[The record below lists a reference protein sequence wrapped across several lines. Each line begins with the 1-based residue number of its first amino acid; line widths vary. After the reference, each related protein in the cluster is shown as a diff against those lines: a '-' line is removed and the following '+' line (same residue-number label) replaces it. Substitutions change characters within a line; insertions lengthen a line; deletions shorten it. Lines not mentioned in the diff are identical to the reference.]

1 MSEDTT
7 PYINLEENFYM
18 EDDEMNLWDNTLMDG
33 LENIDKEEVIDK
45 IRNYYNTCYDIDGR
59 PPSKIEFN
67 EFLDLL

>member
-18 EDDEMNLWDNTLMDG
+18 DDDEMNLWDNTLMDG

>member
-18 EDDEMNLWDNTLMDG
+18 DDDEIKLWDNTLIDG
-33 LENIDKEEVIDK
+33 LKEIEMGEVIDK
-45 IRNYYNTCYDIDGR
+45 IRNYYNTCCNIDGR

>member
-18 EDDEMNLWDNTLMDG
+18 EDDEMQLWDNTLMDG
-33 LENIDKEEVIDK
+33 LKEIKVEEVIDK

-59 PPSKIEFN
+59 PPSKTDFN
-67 EFLDLL
+67 EFLNTL

>member
-1 MSEDTT
+1 MSENQI
-7 PYINLEENFYM
+7 PYIGSEGFYHMDEE
-18 EDDEMNLWDNTLMDG
+18 EQKLWDNTLMDG

>member
-1 MSEDTT
+1 MSENQI
-7 PYINLEENFYM
+7 PYIGSEGFYHMDEE
-18 EDDEMNLWDNTLMDG
+18 EQKLWDNTLMDG
-33 LENIDKEEVIDK
+33 LKEIKVDAVIDK